1 MTGPTLTEAQI
12 AQLEAEKAKAENVAA
27 TFLAAIPAKA
37 ARAAELDV
45 ADQAFKAFF
54 DYYNDDIIAQYDA
67 ERKELDGVYIADPIT
82 ETDISNPASLTAGR
96 TTPSLPD
103 TDLIR
108 VAEFDGGNTTTTN
121 ANEVRHIADQAE
133 IETLLT
139 DGTPGSSPSFGASTT
154 TDTAINPSSNS
165 VTLSDALV
173 SFTVN
178 VGDEF
183 VIYGASD
190 AAVVRVLSTDH
201 TSGPPDTDDITF
213 EYIIPPTGTI
223 GAGAGLI
230 ASFTGFTD
238 TERDT
243 KTASDSDLQPIMDT
257 LISLL
262 ESELNSRKTRL
273 AAQIVAIDANQ
284 DPDGVAQLGLAKTN
298 AETSDAFITSYL
310 LTTDVSDTG
319 IGALSAERTTRNSQI
334 TARIAEISASYTGQ
348 TENYY
353 DRRYTVANDR
363 GSTSRGTLRLKL
375 NAEEGSGSAQSYA
388 DNAQA
393 QVDAINALLGI

>member
-1 MTGPTLTEAQI
+1 MAGPTLTEAQI

-121 ANEVRHIADQAE
+121 ANEAQHITDQAE

-139 DGTPGSSPSFGASTT
+139 DGTPGTNPSFGASTT

-165 VTLSDALV
+165 VTLSDALA

-190 AAVVRVLSTDH
+190 AAVVRVLTTDH

-230 ASFTGFTD
+230 ASFTGFID
-238 TERDT
+238 AERDT

-284 DPDGVAQLGLAKTN
+284 DPDGVSQLGLAKTN

-310 LTTDVSDTG
+310 LTTDISDTG
-319 IGALSAERTTRNSQI
+319 IGALSAERATRNGQI